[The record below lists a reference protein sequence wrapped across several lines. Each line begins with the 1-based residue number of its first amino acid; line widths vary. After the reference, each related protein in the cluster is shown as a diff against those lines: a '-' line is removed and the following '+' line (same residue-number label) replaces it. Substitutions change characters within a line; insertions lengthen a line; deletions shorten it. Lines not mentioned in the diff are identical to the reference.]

1 MLLYREECEK
11 WVDHFKGCFPETID
25 NGVAVYNRGMVE
37 DAALAAEVFL
47 RIKERYPGEYGA
59 AGCKERSIRFKK
71 RQKTCMRSWCIR
83 NWLTI
88 KMLV

>member
-47 RIKERYPGEYGA
+47 RIKERYPGNT
-59 AGCKERSIRFKK
+59 ERQDARSDPFVLK
-71 RQKTCMRSWCIR
+71 RDKRHA
-83 NWLTI
+83 
-88 KMLV
+88 